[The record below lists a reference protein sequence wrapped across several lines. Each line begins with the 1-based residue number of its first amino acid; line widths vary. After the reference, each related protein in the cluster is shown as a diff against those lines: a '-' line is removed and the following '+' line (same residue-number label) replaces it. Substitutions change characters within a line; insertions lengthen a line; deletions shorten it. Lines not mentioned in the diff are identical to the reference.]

1 MVEADQVSDPV
12 GSTVVLTASFG
23 FFLAGCALLVVKGAS
38 LATIHAFAAFIVL
51 AIVAASHQLIPV
63 LTRAPTSRPQAV
75 IAISVPLIAGFGLLI
90 TGFLSS
96 SAFLAPGGL
105 TLLGGIVAWVLWTL
119 SRLVLGRLESET
131 RALVALCALAFLVAG
146 SIGAAMAFSLEGI
159 LSRDAIRLAPI
170 HALCAIVLFASVLIA
185 TVSRRLV
192 PMFALAHSRE
202 TLWGRS
208 VPWLVVVGGTA
219 AALGVFYASAPALRA
234 GFVLLI
240 GAALFGTRSL
250 GDTLRQRLRR
260 RLDIS
265 LQYAVAAWA
274 FAVLS
279 ATLAVAGMWWN
290 PLTTAATACAIL
302 GWVSLSIVGYAYK
315 ISGFLAWQ
323 WAKSRS
329 GDGPLPAL
337 ASAIP
342 IGPARTALALLSI
355 GTLGI
360 GASLAGEA
368 SFSQIA
374 FATYAAG
381 GYTAAGVVV
390 SVALKYVKGAVWRS
404 NPRAPKCSAST
415 RGGCGRPSRWSE
427 Y

>member
-105 TLLGGIVAWVLWTL
+105 TLLGGIVAWVLWPL

-170 HALCAIVLFASVLIA
+170 HALVA
-185 TVSRRLV
+185 
-192 PMFALAHSRE
+192 MFALAHSRE

-302 GWVSLSIVGYAYK
+302 GWVSLSIVGYA
-315 ISGFLAWQ
+315 
-323 WAKSRS
+323 
-329 GDGPLPAL
+329 
-337 ASAIP
+337 
-342 IGPARTALALLSI
+342 
-355 GTLGI
+355 
-360 GASLAGEA
+360 
-368 SFSQIA
+368 
-374 FATYAAG
+374 
-381 GYTAAGVVV
+381 
-390 SVALKYVKGAVWRS
+390 
-404 NPRAPKCSAST
+404 
-415 RGGCGRPSRWSE
+415 
-427 Y
+427 

>member
-12 GSTVVLTASFG
+12 GSAVVLTASFG

-170 HALCAIVLFASVLIA
+170 HALCASVLFA

-315 ISGFLAWQ
+315 NSGFLACK

-337 ASAIP
+337 GSAIP
-342 IGPARTALALLSI
+342 IRPARIALALLSI

-381 GYTAAGVVV
+381 GYAAAGVVV

-404 NPRAPKCSAST
+404 NPRAPRCSAST
-415 RGGCGRPSRWSE
+415 RGGSGRPSRWSE

>member
-105 TLLGGIVAWVLWTL
+105 TLLGGIVAWVLWPL

-170 HALCAIVLFASVLIA
+170 HALCALVL
-185 TVSRRLV
+185 
-192 PMFALAHSRE
+192 
-202 TLWGRS
+202 
-208 VPWLVVVGGTA
+208 
-219 AALGVFYASAPALRA
+219 FYASAPALRA

-337 ASAIP
+337 GSAIP
-342 IGPARTALALLSI
+342 IRPARIALALLSI

-381 GYTAAGVVV
+381 GYAAAGVVV

-404 NPRAPKCSAST
+404 NPRAPRCSAST
-415 RGGCGRPSRWSE
+415 RGGSGRPSRWSE